1 MIQSITASPLAVA
14 VFKSDR
20 SPKPAKPMET
30 ETQVQEI
37 VGTYSVNDLMKQSI
51 EWGLEDSGEELDNT

>member
-1 MIQSITASPLAVA
+1 
-14 VFKSDR
+14 
-20 SPKPAKPMET
+20 MET